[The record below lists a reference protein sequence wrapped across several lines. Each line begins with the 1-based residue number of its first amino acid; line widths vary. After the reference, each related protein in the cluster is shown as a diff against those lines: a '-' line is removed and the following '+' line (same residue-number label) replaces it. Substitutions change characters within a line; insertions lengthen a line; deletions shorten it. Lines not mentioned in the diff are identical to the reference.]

1 MRLERIVPEAVSPAF
16 VANLLSH
23 ASMLIA
29 ACPFPLQG
37 ITALLVIPA
46 LAFSVVFTTAGLGGN
61 VYLLLL
67 LREFQSDH
75 VNPWEFAQ
83 EVHNNLRL
91 ELVLHA
97 PIVLCLLGAGTPTS
111 LCAILISAALR
122 LRAHARGEYMLDTT
136 KVRRACSPR
145 ISFSARGS
153 PSSFDA
159 SELVQILRARW
170 AGVPVQ
176 FTSKQ
181 SLRGLGE
188 PSNAGPKVCL
198 PALLVPRCWQVF
210 RRDTVRL
217 LRCRWVASVL
227 LYMVILVVMI
237 ILLAFVTTH
246 LDRKRPSW
254 SQG

>member
-1 MRLERIVPEAVSPAF
+1 M
-16 VANLLSH
+16 
-23 ASMLIA
+23 
-29 ACPFPLQG
+29 
-37 ITALLVIPA
+37 
-46 LAFSVVFTTAGLGGN
+46 
-61 VYLLLL
+61 
-67 LREFQSDH
+67 
-75 VNPWEFAQ
+75 
-83 EVHNNLRL
+83 RL

-122 LRAHARGEYMLDTT
+122 LRAHAQGEYMLDTT

-153 PSSFDA
+153 PTSFDA

-176 FTSKQ
+176 FMSKQ

-188 PSNAGPKVCL
+188 PSNAGPK
-198 PALLVPRCWQVF
+198 LLVPRCRQVF

-237 ILLAFVTTH
+237 ILLVFVTTH